1 MHIAMEIDQ
10 PFGADANDLPIKAA
24 WMHVFAVCSCIER
37 HASCLLHHQAMMKDY
52 NRR

>member
-24 WMHVFAVCSCIER
+24 LYKWFSRVFALVTLVASRGMHPVCITR
-37 HASCLLHHQAMMKDY
+37 Q
-52 NRR
+52 

>member
-24 WMHVFAVCSCIER
+24 LSVV
-37 HASCLLHHQAMMKDY
+37 AS
-52 NRR
+52 